1 MDLDKIRIIK
11 DFPKQGVDFM
21 DITTVL
27 EDAEAFQQ
35 AFGELLEQARLL
47 KPEVVVALEA
57 RGYIFGPAMAL
68 ALNVPFVPIRKK
80 GKLPYKTFSADF
92 ALEYGTDTIE
102 IHQDSIKEHQRV
114 LVFDDVLATGGTAEA
129 AATLVNHFN
138 PKSVDF
144 LFLIELSFLNGR
156 EKLKNYTVKSLIVK

>member
-27 EDAEAFQQ
+27 EDTEAFQQ

-57 RGYIFGPAMAL
+57 RGYIFGPALAL

-129 AATLVNHFN
+129 AATLVNNFN